1 MRRCGNS
8 RRKGHDVEA
17 KEFGRFIAGMRKEK
31 KMTQAELAEQIHVTD
46 KAVSRWE
53 RGLGFPDIQTIE
65 PLAQALGIS
74 VLELMRSERQEKAKE
89 EAAPEIQYT
98 QKEVAEMLQNAGDI
112 SRQQKKQDRNANV
125 IAGFLVIGVAAAA
138 WAAKIVNVGGG
149 LILGGLVAAAF
160 VSLWYFFQNLDD
172 EESRKVYGA
181 ASILSI
187 GILASLVNFV
197 WGDQLAEFIPG
208 GLERKEQIFWT
219 LWYLFVLV
227 MMMIGTIRCIR
238 RQRQKKEKK
247 YKFSSLGK
255 NARFRTYEESFLWLN
270 EAMIVNTC
278 FNATDPNIGLALS
291 ADNST
296 QKCYM
301 ADTGLLVTLTFMD
314 RKFTENELYRSIL
327 FDKLNVNEGMI
338 MENIV
343 AQMLRANG
351 HKLYFYSRSDS
362 NHRENNLEIDF
373 LISENKKISPIE
385 VKSGNYQS
393 HVSLDKFRLKFS
405 EKLKNSY
412 VLYGKDVMLKDGI
425 IHLPF
430 YMAMFL

>member
-1 MRRCGNS
+1 
-8 RRKGHDVEA
+8 
-17 KEFGRFIAGMRKEK
+17 
-31 KMTQAELAEQIHVTD
+31 MTQAELAEKIHVTD

-53 RGLGFPDIQTIE
+53 QGLGFPDIQTIE

-238 RQRQKKEKK
+238 RQRQKKKRNTK
-247 YKFSSLGK
+247 PFFS
-255 NARFRTYEESFLWLN
+255 RQLW
-270 EAMIVNTC
+270 
-278 FNATDPNIGLALS
+278 
-291 ADNST
+291 
-296 QKCYM
+296 
-301 ADTGLLVTLTFMD
+301 
-314 RKFTENELYRSIL
+314 RRSCL
-327 FDKLNVNEGMI
+327 
-338 MENIV
+338 
-343 AQMLRANG
+343 
-351 HKLYFYSRSDS
+351 
-362 NHRENNLEIDF
+362 
-373 LISENKKISPIE
+373 
-385 VKSGNYQS
+385 
-393 HVSLDKFRLKFS
+393 
-405 EKLKNSY
+405 
-412 VLYGKDVMLKDGI
+412 
-425 IHLPF
+425 
-430 YMAMFL
+430 

>member
-31 KMTQAELAEQIHVTD
+31 KMTQAELAEKIHVTD

-172 EESRKVYGA
+172 EESRKIYGA

-238 RQRQKKEKK
+238 GQRKKKEIQ
-247 YKFSSLGK
+247 
-255 NARFRTYEESFLWLN
+255 NRSFHGN
-270 EAMIVNTC
+270 YGDDHVCNTV
-278 FNATDPNIGLALS
+278 AVSEHHAEPV
-291 ADNST
+291 
-296 QKCYM
+296 QK
-301 ADTGLLVTLTFMD
+301 
-314 RKFTENELYRSIL
+314 
-327 FDKLNVNEGMI
+327 
-338 MENIV
+338 
-343 AQMLRANG
+343 
-351 HKLYFYSRSDS
+351 
-362 NHRENNLEIDF
+362 HRNLERRTAIRRGAA
-373 LISENKKISPIE
+373 EKKQKPR
-385 VKSGNYQS
+385 K
-393 HVSLDKFRLKFS
+393 RLA
-405 EKLKNSY
+405 
-412 VLYGKDVMLKDGI
+412 DRR
-425 IHLPF
+425 
-430 YMAMFL
+430 

>member
-31 KMTQAELAEQIHVTD
+31 KMTQAELAEKIHVTD

-172 EESRKVYGA
+172 EESRKIYGA

-187 GILASLVNFV
+187 WHSGILVNFV
-197 WGDQLAEFIPG
+197 WGDHWQNSFPAV
-208 GLERKEQIFWT
+208 WN
-219 LWYLFVLV
+219 
-227 MMMIGTIRCIR
+227 
-238 RQRQKKEKK
+238 EK
-247 YKFSSLGK
+247 
-255 NARFRTYEESFLWLN
+255 
-270 EAMIVNTC
+270 
-278 FNATDPNIGLALS
+278 
-291 ADNST
+291 
-296 QKCYM
+296 
-301 ADTGLLVTLTFMD
+301 
-314 RKFTENELYRSIL
+314 
-327 FDKLNVNEGMI
+327 
-338 MENIV
+338 
-343 AQMLRANG
+343 
-351 HKLYFYSRSDS
+351 SRS
-362 NHRENNLEIDF
+362 
-373 LISENKKISPIE
+373 
-385 VKSGNYQS
+385 SGPC
-393 HVSLDKFRLKFS
+393 
-405 EKLKNSY
+405 
-412 VLYGKDVMLKDGI
+412 GI
-425 IHLPF
+425 CLF
-430 YMAMFL
+430 W

>member
-31 KMTQAELAEQIHVTD
+31 KMTQAELAEKIHVTD

-247 YKFSSLGK
+247 Y
-255 NARFRTYEESFLWLN
+255 
-270 EAMIVNTC
+270 
-278 FNATDPNIGLALS
+278 
-291 ADNST
+291 
-296 QKCYM
+296 
-301 ADTGLLVTLTFMD
+301 
-314 RKFTENELYRSIL
+314 
-327 FDKLNVNEGMI
+327 
-338 MENIV
+338 
-343 AQMLRANG
+343 
-351 HKLYFYSRSDS
+351 
-362 NHRENNLEIDF
+362 
-373 LISENKKISPIE
+373 
-385 VKSGNYQS
+385 
-393 HVSLDKFRLKFS
+393 
-405 EKLKNSY
+405 
-412 VLYGKDVMLKDGI
+412 
-425 IHLPF
+425 
-430 YMAMFL
+430 

>member
-1 MRRCGNS
+1 M
-8 RRKGHDVEA
+8 
-17 KEFGRFIAGMRKEK
+17 
-31 KMTQAELAEQIHVTD
+31 
-46 KAVSRWE
+46 
-53 RGLGFPDIQTIE
+53 
-65 PLAQALGIS
+65 
-74 VLELMRSERQEKAKE
+74 LELMRSERQEKAKE

-238 RQRQKKEKK
+238 RQRQKK
-247 YKFSSLGK
+247 
-255 NARFRTYEESFLWLN
+255 
-270 EAMIVNTC
+270 
-278 FNATDPNIGLALS
+278 
-291 ADNST
+291 
-296 QKCYM
+296 
-301 ADTGLLVTLTFMD
+301 
-314 RKFTENELYRSIL
+314 
-327 FDKLNVNEGMI
+327 
-338 MENIV
+338 
-343 AQMLRANG
+343 
-351 HKLYFYSRSDS
+351 
-362 NHRENNLEIDF
+362 
-373 LISENKKISPIE
+373 
-385 VKSGNYQS
+385 
-393 HVSLDKFRLKFS
+393 
-405 EKLKNSY
+405 
-412 VLYGKDVMLKDGI
+412 
-425 IHLPF
+425 
-430 YMAMFL
+430 

>member
-1 MRRCGNS
+1 M
-8 RRKGHDVEA
+8 EA

-31 KMTQAELAEQIHVTD
+31 KMTQAELAEKIHVTD

-197 WGDQLAEFIPG
+197 WGDQLAELHSRRSGTKRADLLDPVVSVCSGNDDDRNHSMYPPTETEKRKEIQNRSFHGNYGDDHVCNTVAVSEHHAEPVQKHRN
-208 GLERKEQIFWT
+208 LERRT
-219 LWYLFVLV
+219 AV
-227 MMMIGTIRCIR
+227 R
-238 RQRQKKEKK
+238 RGAAEKK
-247 YKFSSLGK
+247 QKPRK
-255 NARFRTYEESFLWLN
+255 R
-270 EAMIVNTC
+270 
-278 FNATDPNIGLALS
+278 LA
-291 ADNST
+291 
-296 QKCYM
+296 
-301 ADTGLLVTLTFMD
+301 D
-314 RKFTENELYRSIL
+314 RR
-327 FDKLNVNEGMI
+327 
-338 MENIV
+338 
-343 AQMLRANG
+343 
-351 HKLYFYSRSDS
+351 
-362 NHRENNLEIDF
+362 
-373 LISENKKISPIE
+373 
-385 VKSGNYQS
+385 
-393 HVSLDKFRLKFS
+393 
-405 EKLKNSY
+405 
-412 VLYGKDVMLKDGI
+412 
-425 IHLPF
+425 
-430 YMAMFL
+430 

>member
-31 KMTQAELAEQIHVTD
+31 KMTQAELAEKIHVTD

-247 YKFSSLGK
+247 YKTVLFTAIMATIMFVTLWQYQNTMQNRYK
-255 NARFRTYEESFLWLN
+255 NTGIWSGAQQYAEVLLKRNKNLENDWLIGDESWREGN
-270 EAMIVNTC
+270 KNTI
-278 FNATDPNIGLALS
+278 TLMPM
-291 ADNST
+291 T
-296 QKCYM
+296 QKRDVKANISTRFILM
-301 ADTGLLVTLTFMD
+301 MLTATSSNQKAYQ
-314 RKFTENELYRSIL
+314 RKRL
-327 FDKLNVNEGMI
+327 F
-338 MENIV
+338 
-343 AQMLRANG
+343 
-351 HKLYFYSRSDS
+351 SRK
-362 NHRENNLEIDF
+362 I
-373 LISENKKISPIE
+373 NKK
-385 VKSGNYQS
+385 
-393 HVSLDKFRLKFS
+393 
-405 EKLKNSY
+405 
-412 VLYGKDVMLKDGI
+412 
-425 IHLPF
+425 
-430 YMAMFL
+430 

>member
-1 MRRCGNS
+1 
-8 RRKGHDVEA
+8 
-17 KEFGRFIAGMRKEK
+17 
-31 KMTQAELAEQIHVTD
+31 
-46 KAVSRWE
+46 
-53 RGLGFPDIQTIE
+53 
-65 PLAQALGIS
+65 
-74 VLELMRSERQEKAKE
+74 MRSERQEKAKE

-247 YKFSSLGK
+247 YKTVLFT
-255 NARFRTYEESFLWLN
+255 AI
-270 EAMIVNTC
+270 M
-278 FNATDPNIGLALS
+278 ATI
-291 ADNST
+291 
-296 QKCYM
+296 M
-301 ADTGLLVTLTFMD
+301 FVTLWQYQNTMQN
-314 RKFTENELYRSIL
+314 RYKNTGIWR
-327 FDKLNVNEGMI
+327 G
-338 MENIV
+338 
-343 AQMLRANG
+343 AQQYAEVLLKRN
-351 HKLYFYSRSDS
+351 K
-362 NHRENNLEIDF
+362 NLE
-373 LISENKKISPIE
+373 
-385 VKSGNYQS
+385 YT
-393 HVSLDKFRLKFS
+393 
-405 EKLKNSY
+405 
-412 VLYGKDVMLKDGI
+412 YGKD
-425 IHLPF
+425 
-430 YMAMFL
+430 FLVQSFNQDFDLFCRKASSSSWNFNYESRKIRFCFIYGFNILFAGQTANF

>member
-1 MRRCGNS
+1 M
-8 RRKGHDVEA
+8 EA

-31 KMTQAELAEQIHVTD
+31 KMTQAELAEKIHVTD

-149 LILGGLVAAAF
+149 LILGGL
-160 VSLWYFFQNLDD
+160 
-172 EESRKVYGA
+172 
-181 ASILSI
+181 
-187 GILASLVNFV
+187 
-197 WGDQLAEFIPG
+197 
-208 GLERKEQIFWT
+208 ERKEQIFWT

-247 YKFSSLGK
+247 YKTVLFT
-255 NARFRTYEESFLWLN
+255 AI
-270 EAMIVNTC
+270 M
-278 FNATDPNIGLALS
+278 ATI
-291 ADNST
+291 
-296 QKCYM
+296 M
-301 ADTGLLVTLTFMD
+301 FVTLWQYQNTMQN
-314 RKFTENELYRSIL
+314 RYKNTGIWS
-327 FDKLNVNEGMI
+327 G
-338 MENIV
+338 
-343 AQMLRANG
+343 AQQYAEVLLKRN
-351 HKLYFYSRSDS
+351 K
-362 NHRENNLEIDF
+362 NLENDW
-373 LISENKKISPIE
+373 LIGDESWREGNKNIFEIRLTYYADADDAKEGRESEYQYKIHFDDVDGYVIKSEGVPEKEIVFPENK
-385 VKSGNYQS
+385 
-393 HVSLDKFRLKFS
+393 
-405 EKLKNSY
+405 
-412 VLYGKDVMLKDGI
+412 
-425 IHLPF
+425 
-430 YMAMFL
+430 

>member
-1 MRRCGNS
+1 M
-8 RRKGHDVEA
+8 EA

-31 KMTQAELAEQIHVTD
+31 KMTQAELAEKIHVTD

-238 RQRQKKEKK
+238 RQRQKKERIQ
-247 YKFSSLGK
+247 
-255 NARFRTYEESFLWLN
+255 NRSFHGN
-270 EAMIVNTC
+270 YGDDHVCNTV
-278 FNATDPNIGLALS
+278 AVSEHHAEPV
-291 ADNST
+291 
-296 QKCYM
+296 QK
-301 ADTGLLVTLTFMD
+301 
-314 RKFTENELYRSIL
+314 
-327 FDKLNVNEGMI
+327 
-338 MENIV
+338 
-343 AQMLRANG
+343 
-351 HKLYFYSRSDS
+351 
-362 NHRENNLEIDF
+362 HRNLESAQQYAEVLLKRNKNLENDW
-373 LISENKKISPIE
+373 LIGDESWREGNKNTFEIRLIYYADADDAKEGRESEYQYKIHFDDVDGYVIKSEGVPEKEIVFPENK
-385 VKSGNYQS
+385 
-393 HVSLDKFRLKFS
+393 
-405 EKLKNSY
+405 
-412 VLYGKDVMLKDGI
+412 
-425 IHLPF
+425 
-430 YMAMFL
+430 

>member
-1 MRRCGNS
+1 
-8 RRKGHDVEA
+8 
-17 KEFGRFIAGMRKEK
+17 
-31 KMTQAELAEQIHVTD
+31 
-46 KAVSRWE
+46 
-53 RGLGFPDIQTIE
+53 
-65 PLAQALGIS
+65 
-74 VLELMRSERQEKAKE
+74 MRSERQEKAKE

-238 RQRQKKEKK
+238 RQRQKKKEMQNRSFHGNYGDDHVCNTVAVSEHHAEPVQKHRNLERRTAVRRGAAEKK
-247 YKFSSLGK
+247 QKPRK
-255 NARFRTYEESFLWLN
+255 R
-270 EAMIVNTC
+270 
-278 FNATDPNIGLALS
+278 LA
-291 ADNST
+291 
-296 QKCYM
+296 
-301 ADTGLLVTLTFMD
+301 D
-314 RKFTENELYRSIL
+314 RR
-327 FDKLNVNEGMI
+327 
-338 MENIV
+338 
-343 AQMLRANG
+343 
-351 HKLYFYSRSDS
+351 
-362 NHRENNLEIDF
+362 
-373 LISENKKISPIE
+373 
-385 VKSGNYQS
+385 
-393 HVSLDKFRLKFS
+393 
-405 EKLKNSY
+405 
-412 VLYGKDVMLKDGI
+412 
-425 IHLPF
+425 
-430 YMAMFL
+430 

>member
-1 MRRCGNS
+1 M
-8 RRKGHDVEA
+8 EA
-17 KEFGRFIAGMRKEK
+17 KQFGQFIAGIRKEK

-46 KAVSRWE
+46 KAISRWE
-53 RGLGFPDIQTIE
+53 RGLGFPDIQTLE

-74 VLELMRSERQEKAKE
+74 VLELMRSERQEPTEE

-138 WAAKIVNVGGG
+138 WAAKIVNLGGG

-160 VSLWYFFQNLDD
+160 VSLWYFFQNMDD

-247 YKFSSLGK
+247 YKTVLFT
-255 NARFRTYEESFLWLN
+255 A
-270 EAMIVNTC
+270 I
-278 FNATDPNIGLALS
+278 
-291 ADNST
+291 
-296 QKCYM
+296 M
-301 ADTGLLVTLTFMD
+301 AAIMFVTLWQYQNTMQN
-314 RKFTENELYRSIL
+314 RYKNTGIWS
-327 FDKLNVNEGMI
+327 G
-338 MENIV
+338 
-343 AQMLRANG
+343 AQQYAEVLL
-351 HKLYFYSRSDS
+351 KK
-362 NHRENNLEIDF
+362 EKNLENDW
-373 LISENKKISPIE
+373 LIGDESWREGNKNTFGIRLTYYADADAAKEGRESEYQYKIHFDDVDGYVIKSEGIPEKEIVFPENK
-385 VKSGNYQS
+385 
-393 HVSLDKFRLKFS
+393 
-405 EKLKNSY
+405 
-412 VLYGKDVMLKDGI
+412 
-425 IHLPF
+425 
-430 YMAMFL
+430 

>member
-1 MRRCGNS
+1 MDRRLNS
-8 RRKGHDVEA
+8 VVSIDMIPIRLLDLQSVWN
-17 KEFGRFIAGMRKEK
+17 
-31 KMTQAELAEQIHVTD
+31 LSLIH
-46 KAVSRWE
+46 
-53 RGLGFPDIQTIE
+53 IE
-65 PLAQALGIS
+65 MCIRDR
-74 VLELMRSERQEKAKE
+74 MRSERQEKAKE

-227 MMMIGTIRCIR
+227 MMMIGTCLLYTSRC
-238 RQRQKKEKK
+238 
-247 YKFSSLGK
+247 
-255 NARFRTYEESFLWLN
+255 
-270 EAMIVNTC
+270 V
-278 FNATDPNIGLALS
+278 
-291 ADNST
+291 
-296 QKCYM
+296 
-301 ADTGLLVTLTFMD
+301 
-314 RKFTENELYRSIL
+314 
-327 FDKLNVNEGMI
+327 
-338 MENIV
+338 
-343 AQMLRANG
+343 
-351 HKLYFYSRSDS
+351 
-362 NHRENNLEIDF
+362 
-373 LISENKKISPIE
+373 
-385 VKSGNYQS
+385 
-393 HVSLDKFRLKFS
+393 
-405 EKLKNSY
+405 
-412 VLYGKDVMLKDGI
+412 
-425 IHLPF
+425 
-430 YMAMFL
+430 

>member
-31 KMTQAELAEQIHVTD
+31 KMTQAELAEKIHVTD

-247 YKFSSLGK
+247 CKTVLFT
-255 NARFRTYEESFLWLN
+255 A
-270 EAMIVNTC
+270 I
-278 FNATDPNIGLALS
+278 
-291 ADNST
+291 
-296 QKCYM
+296 M
-301 ADTGLLVTLTFMD
+301 AVLEIMFVTLWQYQTTMQN
-314 RKFTENELYRSIL
+314 RHKNMGIWNGAQQYAETLL
-327 FDKLNVNEGMI
+327 KKDK
-338 MENIV
+338 
-343 AQMLRANG
+343 
-351 HKLYFYSRSDS
+351 
-362 NHRENNLEIDF
+362 NLENDW
-373 LISENKKISPIE
+373 LIGDESWRVGNKNTFQIRLTYYADADAAKEGRESEYQYTIHFDDVDGYLI
-385 VKSGNYQS
+385 KSEGVPEKELN
-393 HVSLDKFRLKFS
+393 FS
-405 EKLKNSY
+405 EK
-412 VLYGKDVMLKDGI
+412 
-425 IHLPF
+425 
-430 YMAMFL
+430 

>member
-1 MRRCGNS
+1 
-8 RRKGHDVEA
+8 
-17 KEFGRFIAGMRKEK
+17 
-31 KMTQAELAEQIHVTD
+31 
-46 KAVSRWE
+46 
-53 RGLGFPDIQTIE
+53 
-65 PLAQALGIS
+65 
-74 VLELMRSERQEKAKE
+74 MRSERQEKAKE

-238 RQRQKKEKK
+238 RQRQKKEEKLCSK
-247 YKFSSLGK
+247 CDPWNTVVVISADHMGEGDEELGK
-255 NARFRTYEESFLWLN
+255 VLIKGFIYALTEQDVLPQTILFYNGGAKLTCEESPTLEDLKSLEAQGVEILTCGTCLN
-270 EAMIVNTC
+270 HY
-278 FNATDPNIGLALS
+278 GL
-291 ADNST
+291 T
-296 QKCYM
+296 
-301 ADTGLLVTLTFMD
+301 
-314 RKFTENELYRSIL
+314 
-327 FDKLNVNEGMI
+327 DKLQVGSVTNMYVIAEKMTQAG
-338 MENIV
+338 NIV
-343 AQMLRANG
+343 
-351 HKLYFYSRSDS
+351 K
-362 NHRENNLEIDF
+362 
-373 LISENKKISPIE
+373 P
-385 VKSGNYQS
+385 
-393 HVSLDKFRLKFS
+393 
-405 EKLKNSY
+405 
-412 VLYGKDVMLKDGI
+412 
-425 IHLPF
+425 
-430 YMAMFL
+430 

>member
-17 KEFGRFIAGMRKEK
+17 KEFGRFIARMRKEK
-31 KMTQAELAEQIHVTD
+31 KMTQAELAEKIHVTD

-247 YKFSSLGK
+247 CKTVLFT
-255 NARFRTYEESFLWLN
+255 AI
-270 EAMIVNTC
+270 M
-278 FNATDPNIGLALS
+278 ATI
-291 ADNST
+291 
-296 QKCYM
+296 M
-301 ADTGLLVTLTFMD
+301 FVTLWQYQNTMQN
-314 RKFTENELYRSIL
+314 RYKNTGIWR
-327 FDKLNVNEGMI
+327 G
-338 MENIV
+338 
-343 AQMLRANG
+343 AQQYAEVLLKRN
-351 HKLYFYSRSDS
+351 K
-362 NHRENNLEIDF
+362 NLENDW
-373 LISENKKISPIE
+373 LIGDESWREGNKNTFEIRLTYYADADDAKEGRESEYQYKIHFDDVDGYVIKSEGVPEKEIVFPENK
-385 VKSGNYQS
+385 
-393 HVSLDKFRLKFS
+393 
-405 EKLKNSY
+405 
-412 VLYGKDVMLKDGI
+412 
-425 IHLPF
+425 
-430 YMAMFL
+430 

>member
-8 RRKGHDVEA
+8 RRKGHDVEV

-31 KMTQAELAEQIHVTD
+31 KMTQAELAEKIHVTD
-46 KAVSRWE
+46 KAVSRC
-53 RGLGFPDIQTIE
+53 
-65 PLAQALGIS
+65 
-74 VLELMRSERQEKAKE
+74 ERQEKAKE

-172 EESRKVYGA
+172 EESLKIYGA

-247 YKFSSLGK
+247 YKTVLFT
-255 NARFRTYEESFLWLN
+255 AI
-270 EAMIVNTC
+270 M
-278 FNATDPNIGLALS
+278 ATI
-291 ADNST
+291 
-296 QKCYM
+296 M
-301 ADTGLLVTLTFMD
+301 FVTLWQYQNTMQN
-314 RKFTENELYRSIL
+314 RYKNTGIWS
-327 FDKLNVNEGMI
+327 G
-338 MENIV
+338 
-343 AQMLRANG
+343 AQQYAEVLLKRN
-351 HKLYFYSRSDS
+351 K
-362 NHRENNLEIDF
+362 NLENDW
-373 LISENKKISPIE
+373 LIGDESWREGNKNTFEIRLTYYADADDAKEGRESEYQYKIHFDDVDGYVIKSEGVPEKEIVFPENK
-385 VKSGNYQS
+385 
-393 HVSLDKFRLKFS
+393 
-405 EKLKNSY
+405 
-412 VLYGKDVMLKDGI
+412 
-425 IHLPF
+425 
-430 YMAMFL
+430 

>member
-1 MRRCGNS
+1 M
-8 RRKGHDVEA
+8 
-17 KEFGRFIAGMRKEK
+17 
-31 KMTQAELAEQIHVTD
+31 
-46 KAVSRWE
+46 
-53 RGLGFPDIQTIE
+53 
-65 PLAQALGIS
+65 
-74 VLELMRSERQEKAKE
+74 LELMRSERQEKAKE

-238 RQRQKKEKK
+238 RQRQKKEIQNRSFHGN
-247 YKFSSLGK
+247 YGGNYVC
-255 NARFRTYEESFLWLN
+255 NA
-270 EAMIVNTC
+270 
-278 FNATDPNIGLALS
+278 LAVS
-291 ADNST
+291 DHHAEPV
-296 QKCYM
+296 QK
-301 ADTGLLVTLTFMD
+301 
-314 RKFTENELYRSIL
+314 
-327 FDKLNVNEGMI
+327 
-338 MENIV
+338 
-343 AQMLRANG
+343 
-351 HKLYFYSRSDS
+351 
-362 NHRENNLEIDF
+362 HRNLERRTAVRRGAA
-373 LISENKKISPIE
+373 EKKQKPR
-385 VKSGNYQS
+385 K
-393 HVSLDKFRLKFS
+393 RLA
-405 EKLKNSY
+405 
-412 VLYGKDVMLKDGI
+412 DRR
-425 IHLPF
+425 
-430 YMAMFL
+430 

>member
-31 KMTQAELAEQIHVTD
+31 KMTQAELAEKIHVTD

-74 VLELMRSERQEKAKE
+74 VLEL
-89 EAAPEIQYT
+89 
-98 QKEVAEMLQNAGDI
+98 MLQNAGDI

-247 YKFSSLGK
+247 YKTVLFT
-255 NARFRTYEESFLWLN
+255 AI
-270 EAMIVNTC
+270 M
-278 FNATDPNIGLALS
+278 ATI
-291 ADNST
+291 
-296 QKCYM
+296 M
-301 ADTGLLVTLTFMD
+301 FVTLWQYQNTMQN
-314 RKFTENELYRSIL
+314 RYKNTGIWR
-327 FDKLNVNEGMI
+327 G
-338 MENIV
+338 
-343 AQMLRANG
+343 AQQYAEVLLKRN
-351 HKLYFYSRSDS
+351 K
-362 NHRENNLEIDF
+362 NLENDW
-373 LISENKKISPIE
+373 LIGDESWREGNKNTFEIRLTYYADADDAKEGRESEYQYKIHFDDVDGYVIKSEGVPEKEIVFPENK
-385 VKSGNYQS
+385 
-393 HVSLDKFRLKFS
+393 
-405 EKLKNSY
+405 
-412 VLYGKDVMLKDGI
+412 
-425 IHLPF
+425 
-430 YMAMFL
+430 

>member
-31 KMTQAELAEQIHVTD
+31 KMTQAELAEKIHVTD

-247 YKFSSLGK
+247 YKTVLFT
-255 NARFRTYEESFLWLN
+255 AI
-270 EAMIVNTC
+270 M
-278 FNATDPNIGLALS
+278 ATI
-291 ADNST
+291 
-296 QKCYM
+296 M
-301 ADTGLLVTLTFMD
+301 FVTLWQYQNTMQN
-314 RKFTENELYRSIL
+314 RYKNTGIWSGAQRYAETLL
-327 FDKLNVNEGMI
+327 KKDK
-338 MENIV
+338 
-343 AQMLRANG
+343 
-351 HKLYFYSRSDS
+351 
-362 NHRENNLEIDF
+362 NLENDW
-373 LISENKKISPIE
+373 LIGDESWRVGNKNTFQIRLTYYADADDAKEGRESEYQYKIHFDDVDGYVIKSEGVPEKEIVFPENK
-385 VKSGNYQS
+385 
-393 HVSLDKFRLKFS
+393 
-405 EKLKNSY
+405 
-412 VLYGKDVMLKDGI
+412 
-425 IHLPF
+425 
-430 YMAMFL
+430 

>member
-31 KMTQAELAEQIHVTD
+31 KMTQAELAEKIHVTD

-149 LILGGLVAAAF
+149 LILGCLVAPAF

-247 YKFSSLGK
+247 YKTVLFT
-255 NARFRTYEESFLWLN
+255 AI
-270 EAMIVNTC
+270 M
-278 FNATDPNIGLALS
+278 ATI
-291 ADNST
+291 
-296 QKCYM
+296 M
-301 ADTGLLVTLTFMD
+301 FVTLWQYQNTMQN
-314 RKFTENELYRSIL
+314 RYKNTGIWS
-327 FDKLNVNEGMI
+327 G
-338 MENIV
+338 
-343 AQMLRANG
+343 AQRTP
-351 HKLYFYSRSDS
+351 RCC
-362 NHRENNLEIDF
+362 
-373 LISENKKISPIE
+373 
-385 VKSGNYQS
+385 
-393 HVSLDKFRLKFS
+393 
-405 EKLKNSY
+405 
-412 VLYGKDVMLKDGI
+412 
-425 IHLPF
+425 
-430 YMAMFL
+430 